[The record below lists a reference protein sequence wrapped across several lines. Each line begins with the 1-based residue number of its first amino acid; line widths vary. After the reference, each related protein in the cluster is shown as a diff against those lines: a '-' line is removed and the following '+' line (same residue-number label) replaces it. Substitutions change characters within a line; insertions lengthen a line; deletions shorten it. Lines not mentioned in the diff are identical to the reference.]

1 MNWRAIGCGALAAAA
16 FVLLGV
22 VAIFRAGA
30 PGECPGLLPYEAG
43 TYEPIG
49 TPMTEPRMDGVS
61 DELEATGEVRFGAA
75 AWMVHLQPGTE
86 PRASGEIL
94 PRRIV
99 LDCQDGTYRTFQRGG
114 E

>member
-1 MNWRAIGCGALAAAA
+1 MNWRAIGCGSLAAAA

-43 TYEPIG
+43 TYEPVG
-49 TPMTEPRMDGVS
+49 TPMSEPRMDGVA
-61 DELEATGEVRFGAA
+61 EPLEATGEVRFGAA

-86 PRASGEIL
+86 PRSSAEPL

-99 LDCQDGTYRTFQRGG
+99 LDCQDGTYRTFQRGD